1 VRIMWIPV
9 LLVMLYTGWV
19 LWQRHSSKAP
29 PPPPTRDPL
38 AKYGDQVKIVTFY
51 SSAGTIARG
60 GKALL
65 CYAVLNANA
74 VRLAE
79 NFIHRGCR
87 SASSIGSSHGVARRV
102 VIIRTAA
109 PPSDRCARHGA
120 LEPNKPPASR
130 VPAASR
136 LRSSAPGHFPRC
148 PPDLGHQSIESDSS
162 RNADRDSGQG

>member
-1 VRIMWIPV
+1 MWIPV

-29 PPPPTRDPL
+29 PPPATRDPL

-74 VRLAE
+74 VRLDPPVEKVWPSTSRCFEVAPSATTRYTLTAE
-79 NFIHRGCR
+79 GADHK
-87 SASSIGSSHGVARRV
+87 V
-102 VIIRTAA
+102 V
-109 PPSDRCARHGA
+109 SES
-120 LEPNKPPASR
+120 LEIAVER
-130 VPAASR
+130 
-136 LRSSAPGHFPRC
+136 
-148 PPDLGHQSIESDSS
+148 
-162 RNADRDSGQG
+162 